1 MRGVL
6 RFGACVVGLF
16 GVVALAGACS
26 SSPSP
31 ASCVGTSSPLCA
43 GSGRC
48 IALAACASES
58 DVSTAFA
65 TAEDNDTIAF
75 AAGTYAFDNELALG
89 MANGVTVIG
98 PGSGQVTLDFSNQ
111 QAATEGVFAQSVS
124 NLTFQGFTVLDTPQ
138 NGFKVLS
145 VTGVTFRDIGVT
157 WTAQDATD
165 GAYGLYPVQSTQ
177 VLVDG
182 CTISGAA
189 DSGIYVGQSQQIVV
203 QNNTVFGN
211 VSGIE
216 IENSFYADVHDNI
229 AHDNTAGILVFALPG
244 LQQDTGHDVRVYD
257 NQIVNNNTKNFA
269 VNSDI
274 VSIVPAGTGFFVM
287 ANKNV
292 EIFGNTITGN
302 QTAAAG
308 IISYATSQQPYMD
321 AAYYEWPSFVWL
333 HDNTYSGNGTEPD
346 ARSQVGLLL
355 STGLGMYP
363 NGGNVPDVMWDG
375 FVDPSLPAGPDPM
388 TICVHEPTASAVCN
402 MNFEDIDMSN
412 PNVSKMDCDATLFA
426 CTLPTLPP
434 VTWPGLSP

>member
-6 RFGACVVGLF
+6 CFGACAVVLF
-16 GVVALAGACS
+16 AACGGS
-26 SSPSP
+26 SKS
-31 ASCVGTSSPLCA
+31 ASCVGDSSPLCT

-48 IALAACASES
+48 IALAACATES
-58 DVSTAFA
+58 DVSSAFA
-65 TAEDNDTIAF
+65 TVEDNDTIAF
-75 AAGTYAFDNELALG
+75 AEGTYEFDNELDLG

-98 PGSGQVTLDFSNQ
+98 PGSLQVTLDFHGQ

-145 VTGVTFRDIGVT
+145 VTGVTFRDIGVN

-165 GAYGLYPVQSTQ
+165 GAYGLYPVQSSQ
-177 VLVDG
+177 VLIDG

-203 QNNTVFGN
+203 QNNTVSGN

-216 IENSFYADVHDNI
+216 IENSFYADVHDNN

-244 LQQDTGHDVRVYD
+244 LQQDTGHDVRVYN
-257 NQIVNNNTKNFA
+257 NQIINNNTKNFA

-292 EIFGNTITGN
+292 EVFGNTISGN

-308 IISYATSQQPYMD
+308 IISYATAQMPYMD
-321 AAYYEWPSFVWL
+321 ASYYEWPSNVWL
-333 HDNTYSGNGTEPD
+333 HDNTYSGNGTQPD

-363 NGGNVPDVMWDG
+363 GGGHVPDVMWDG
-375 FVDPSLPAGPDPM
+375 FADPSLPAGPDPM

-412 PNVSKMDCDATLFA
+412 PNVSKMDCDPTLFT
-426 CTLPTLPP
+426 CTLPSLPP
-434 VTWPGLSP
+434 VTWAGLSP